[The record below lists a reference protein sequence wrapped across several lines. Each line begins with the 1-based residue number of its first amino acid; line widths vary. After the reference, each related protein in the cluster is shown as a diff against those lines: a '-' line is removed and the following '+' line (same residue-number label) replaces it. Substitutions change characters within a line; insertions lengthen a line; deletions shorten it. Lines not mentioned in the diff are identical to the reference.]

1 MDNSLILDN
10 MGSNKQYHVEWYN
23 ALTGEFIVQQEYP
36 SSFLLGKLELS
47 FPDTLTGNSI
57 SPIFF
62 FTVHPAG
69 GSLKMSEQDT
79 TKTEKI
85 IINLDIDSTAK
96 EINPTVWHSQ
106 NVVPDIIFNVSPNP
120 ATDILTINVTVENL
134 ERYSWFLMSE
144 NGNIVIENSI
154 ISKCFTIDLSHFET
168 GNYYFVLKDNVGNKY
183 TQKIIKL

>member
-1 MDNSLILDN
+1 MRFNN
-10 MGSNKQYHVEWYN
+10 QYHVEWFN
-23 ALTGEFIVQQEYP
+23 ALTGEFILLQEYP

-47 FPDTLTGNSI
+47 FPGTLTGNSI

-79 TKTEKI
+79 GKTEKI
-85 IINLDIDSTAK
+85 IVDLDVDSTVK
-96 EINPTVWHSQ
+96 EINLTVWHSQ
-106 NVVPDIIFNVSPNP
+106 NVATDIIFNVSPNP
-120 ATDILTINVTVENL
+120 ATDILTINVIVENL

-154 ISKCFTIDLSHFET
+154 IRESFTIDLSHFEA

-183 TQKIIKL
+183 AQKIIKL